1 MEKMYQINQVRAVC
15 GSVLLLFLATSL
27 GPAVAPASAAV
38 AATSAQQLCSP
49 HDSELCELRCAGH
62 QRECYQACNK
72 RRRMCL
78 ENAWNQARVC
88 KARCG
93 QLDSRSSQTE
103 CRRRCISE
111 VLAKARK
118 RCRVGQPVCRR
129 LCGPESCDDLCNYH
143 LPRFQ
148 HDSQPGA
155 ALSGALS
162 QKPLSPPAMTP
173 DAAGPVD
180 AGPVDYCDPTGDRE
194 CRADCA
200 KGMRRCLS
208 AVKHRGRQCLQ
219 ACRGLHGEERVTCA
233 RDCSV
238 AARKGLK
245 RCRARFGGC
254 IDGCAG

>member
-1 MEKMYQINQVRAVC
+1 MEKMIQIKRLRAVC
-15 GSVLLLFLATSL
+15 GAVLLLFLATSV

-103 CRRRCISE
+103 CRRRCVSE
-111 VLAKARK
+111 VLAKAKK

-129 LCGPESCDDLCNYH
+129 LCGPESCDDLCNDH
-143 LPRFQ
+143 LPRLQ
-148 HDSQPGA
+148 HDSQSGA
-155 ALSGALS
+155 AASGDLAPEGL
-162 QKPLSPPAMTP
+162 
-173 DAAGPVD
+173 GPVTVE
-180 AGPVDYCDPTGDRE
+180 PVDYCDPTGDRE

-219 ACRGLHGEERVTCA
+219 GCRGLDGEERVTCA

-245 RCRARFGGC
+245 RCRVRFGGC
-254 IDGCAG
+254 IDRCAD